1 MPSKKSSRLSPVTEL
16 PHPLTLEQWAK
27 DDTRRERLVE
37 LLQDPVMQEAF
48 LTLENAYSPSAPN
61 YVASEAVPPNIP
73 SAVDMNNLLALR
85 HVHRAGFFG
94 FANAL
99 KNLTREKVLRRAER
113 SPWGDLL
120 PD

>member
-1 MPSKKSSRLSPVTEL
+1 
-16 PHPLTLEQWAK
+16 
-27 DDTRRERLVE
+27 
-37 LLQDPVMQEAF
+37 MQEAF
-48 LTLENAYSPSAPN
+48 ATLESAYNPSAPN
-61 YVASEAVPPNIP
+61 YVASESVPPNIP
-73 SAVDMNNLLALR
+73 PAVDVNNLLALR

-113 SPWGDLL
+113 SPWGDLI